1 MNKQTGFTLIEL
13 LVTLSIIG
21 LLASLTVPSVS
32 SWLVSRQFAAERD
45 ALASELALLPL
56 KASVTGQQV
65 IIDDSS
71 QIAPLES
78 EVIVTQPITVL
89 SNGFCMGGELQ
100 LMQDKTQQRFAVK
113 PPFCEISRVP

>member
-1 MNKQTGFTLIEL
+1 MA
-13 LVTLSIIG
+13 G
-21 LLASLTVPSVS
+21 L
-32 SWLVSRQFAAERD
+32 RQFAAERD
-45 ALASELALLPL
+45 ALASEFALLPL

-100 LMQDKTQQRFAVK
+100 LMQDKTQRRFAVK
-113 PPFCEISRVP
+113 PPFARSAVFPKASVMKGFTLLEALAPRGLVFSFFRGF